1 MKKEITQI
9 KNLLKALENTE
20 EGIKLEAPSLDLP
33 FQTGKPYLIRTV
45 THYYTGRLSEIVGK
59 FLILDEC
66 CWIADTGRFMEAVK
80 EGKFNEVEPM
90 GNSVIVNS
98 DAVIDAVIVSF
109 KLPLNQ
115 K

>member
-20 EGIKLEAPSLDLP
+20 DGLKLEAPALELP
-33 FQTGKPYLIRTV
+33 FQIGKPYLIRTV

-90 GNSVIVNS
+90 PNGTMINS
-98 DAVIDAVIVSF
+98 DAIIDCVEVNF
-109 KLPLNQ
+109 RLPHEQ